1 VKIAILSRNPKLY
14 STRRL
19 RDAARKRGHRVRV
32 VDTLK
37 FSLHVEQAEP
47 SLMYKGQDVAHY
59 DAVIPRI
66 GSSITF
72 FGTAVV
78 RQFEQMGVFTLNSS
92 HAISV
97 SRDKLRSLQILSR
110 HDIGIPTSSFVRDKN
125 DVLPAIEDVGGA
137 PVIIKLLEGTQG
149 LGVILAENTTVAK
162 AIIETLQSA
171 RQNVLIQRF
180 VSESKGKDI
189 RALVVGGRVVGA
201 MRRQAEGQEFRSNIH
216 RGGRAEVV
224 DLPLEYE
231 QTAVRAAQI
240 LGLRVAGVDMLEGED
255 GPQVLEVNS
264 SPGLEGIE
272 FATGQDIADEII
284 RSIEETVLFPDLDV
298 RQRLTLKHGY
308 GVAEFPLTK
317 ESSLAGK
324 TIEETDLADRDV
336 IVLSIDRNG
345 VAIPNPSPDRDLL
358 PGDKLLCFGKLLTL
372 RTLVPPPKPRKRR
385 KKKRKRPD
393 AE

>member
-1 VKIAILSRNPKLY
+1 MKIAILSRNAKLY

-32 VDTLK
+32 LDTLK

-47 SLMYKGQDVAHY
+47 SLMYKGEDVSHY

-72 FGTAVV
+72 FGTAVI

-189 RALVVGGRVVGA
+189 RAFVVGGRVVGA

-216 RGGRAEVV
+216 RGGRAEAVEL
-224 DLPLEYE
+224 DLEYE

-240 LGLRVAGVDMLEGED
+240 LGLRVAGVDMLESAA
-255 GPQVLEVNS
+255 GPQVLEINS

-272 FATGQDIADEII
+272 FATGNDIADEIV
-284 RSIEETVLFPDLDV
+284 RNIEETVLFPELDL

-308 GVAEFPLTK
+308 GVAEFPLTA
-317 ESSLAGK
+317 ESSLVGHA
-324 TIEETDLADRDV
+324 IEDTDLQERDV

-345 VAIPNPSPDRDLL
+345 VAIPNPRPDRELL
-358 PGDKLLCFGKLLTL
+358 AGDKLLCFGKLLTL
-372 RTLVPPPKPRKRR
+372 RTLLPPPKPKRRR
-385 KKKRKRPD
+385 KKKRRTDGK
-393 AE
+393 

>member
-1 VKIAILSRNPKLY
+1 MKIAILSRNAKLY

-32 VDTLK
+32 LDTLK

-47 SLMYKGQDVAHY
+47 SLMYKGEDVSHY

-72 FGTAVV
+72 FGTAVI

-189 RALVVGGRVVGA
+189 RAFVVGGRVVGA

-216 RGGRAEVV
+216 RGGRAEAI
-224 DLPLEYE
+224 DLDLEYE

-240 LGLRVAGVDMLEGED
+240 LGLRVAGVDMLESSA

-272 FATGQDIADEII
+272 FATGNDIADEIV
-284 RSIEETVLFPDLDV
+284 RSIEETVLFPELDL

-308 GVAEFPLTK
+308 GVAEFPLTA
-317 ESSLAGK
+317 ESSLVGH
-324 TIEETDLADRDV
+324 TIEDTDLQERDV

-345 VAIPNPSPDRDLL
+345 VAIPNPRADRELL
-358 PGDKLLCFGKLLTL
+358 AGDKLLCFGKLLTL
-372 RTLVPPPKPRKRR
+372 RTLLPPPKPKRRR
-385 KKKRKRPD
+385 KKKRRTDGK
-393 AE
+393 

>member
-1 VKIAILSRNPKLY
+1 VKIAILSRNAKLY

-32 VDTLK
+32 LDTLK

-47 SLMYKGQDVAHY
+47 SLMYKGEDVSHY

-72 FGTAVV
+72 FGTAVI

-189 RALVVGGRVVGA
+189 RAFVVGGRVVGA

-216 RGGRAEVV
+216 RGGRAEAI
-224 DLPLEYE
+224 DLDLEYE

-240 LGLRVAGVDMLEGED
+240 LGLRVAGVDMLESSA

-272 FATGQDIADEII
+272 FATGNDIADEIV
-284 RSIEETVLFPDLDV
+284 RSIEETVLFPELDL

-308 GVAEFPLTK
+308 GVAEFPLTA
-317 ESSLAGK
+317 ESSLVGH
-324 TIEETDLADRDV
+324 TIEDTDLQERDV

-345 VAIPNPSPDRDLL
+345 VAIPNPRADRELL
-358 PGDKLLCFGKLLTL
+358 AGDKLLCFGKLLTL
-372 RTLVPPPKPRKRR
+372 RTLLPPPKPKRRR
-385 KKKRKRPD
+385 KKKRRTDGK
-393 AE
+393 

>member
-1 VKIAILSRNPKLY
+1 MKIAILSRNAKLY

-32 VDTLK
+32 LDTLK

-47 SLMYKGQDVAHY
+47 SLMYKGEDVSHY

-72 FGTAVV
+72 FGTAVI

-189 RALVVGGRVVGA
+189 RAFVVGGRVVGA

-216 RGGRAEVV
+216 RGGRAEAI
-224 DLPLEYE
+224 DLDLEYE

-240 LGLRVAGVDMLEGED
+240 LGLRVAGVDMLESSA

-272 FATGQDIADEII
+272 FATGNDIADEIV
-284 RSIEETVLFPDLDV
+284 RSIEETVLFPELDL

-308 GVAEFPLTK
+308 GVAEFPLTA
-317 ESSLAGK
+317 ESSLVGH
-324 TIEETDLADRDV
+324 TIENTDLQERDV

-345 VAIPNPSPDRDLL
+345 VAIPNPRADRELL
-358 PGDKLLCFGKLLTL
+358 AGDKLLCFGKLLTL
-372 RTLVPPPKPRKRR
+372 RTLLPPPKPKRRR
-385 KKKRKRPD
+385 KKKRRTDGK
-393 AE
+393 

>member
-1 VKIAILSRNPKLY
+1 VKIAILSRNSKLY

-47 SLMYKGQDVAHY
+47 SLMYKGEDVPHY

-92 HAISV
+92 HSISV

-149 LGVILAENTTVAK
+149 LGVILAENNTIAR

-216 RGGRAEVV
+216 RGGRAEAVEL
-224 DLPLEYE
+224 DLEYE

-272 FATGQDIADEII
+272 FATGNDIADEII
-284 RSIEETVLFPDLDV
+284 RSIEETVLFPDVDV

-308 GVAEFPLTK
+308 GVAEFPLTG
-317 ESSLAGK
+317 ESQLANK
-324 TIEETDLADRDV
+324 AIEDTDLQERDV

-345 VAIPNPSPDRDLL
+345 VAIPNPAADRVLL

-372 RTLVPPPKPRKRR
+372 RTLLPPPKPRKRR

-393 AE
+393 AK